1 MLMRD
6 KYNGKGVLYKNS
18 IVTTKSA
25 FIVVYFSFIWSH
37 F

>member
-1 MLMRD
+1 MLIGD
-6 KYNGKGVLYKNS
+6 KYNNKRILYKKS

-25 FIVVYFSFIWSH
+25 FIVVYFLFIWSH